1 MREGAKKAI
10 IHWHENSKGTLTH
23 NCLPALCSRYKTVSY
38 HTYQGQG
45 MGYISQPLLICLF
58 HYFFSNAFLES
69 IANAS
74 GAFQSD
80 NISRVLAL
88 CTKGKPLCVISEF
101 PEFGDLFQFL
111 RLHQASLP
119 PSGGVQ
125 DQHNTS
131 TSSKSS
137 SITTATTSS
146 EASSTGN
153 NSVR

>member
-1 MREGAKKAI
+1 MERTAPETIKA
-10 IHWHENSKGTLTH
+10 
-23 NCLPALCSRYKTVSY
+23 R
-38 HTYQGQG
+38 
-45 MGYISQPLLICLF
+45 SQMCFFLGPRSNFLLLEWLLVAGFC
-58 HYFFSNAFLES
+58 FFCNAFLES

>member
-1 MREGAKKAI
+1 MKTQKALLRI
-10 IHWHENSKGTLTH
+10 IVCQPFTAH
-23 NCLPALCSRYKTVSY
+23 RKTINQSY

-45 MGYISQPLLICLF
+45 IGGIYLTTIADLSFYC
-58 HYFFSNAFLES
+58 FFSNAFLES

-119 PSGGVQ
+119 SGGVQ

-146 EASSTGN
+146 EVSSTGN
-153 NSVR
+153 SSVR